1 MMLDKL
7 DREAGQGAE
16 RPYYTATEAAAL
28 LGVSAR
34 TIKRLVQEG
43 LVVAELVRGRT
54 GDEYHID
61 RPAFD
66 RYCTQY
72 QEQGSEKAG
81 AAEKNGLAASAAPGL
96 QEADLSAVLIPL
108 LAPLSAQG
116 DASRGAAEQTVARL
130 GDLSRSVGKLGAQ
143 IMAERDQREARETRL
158 LERLRTIEATVLSA
172 ASPSAADE
180 DAWAGADRRARRQG
194 AAAALLALALLLPL
208 ATLIWEQV
216 LAPHLA
222 PPAVAVRICAGHSIT
237 AAGCPHD
244 ASTFAL
250 PRAGGTLHL
259 DLVATGLHGAHH
271 LTLQAGHAP
280 RSHLCQPARVVLD
293 TRVEAGWG
301 RPTSQQISLPLAPLP
316 PRDGAPT
323 SRSCYLAALD
333 GRPVQ
338 PHFVT
343 IHWLSEGAAASR
355 QQG

>member
-7 DREAGQGAE
+7 DREGGQGTE

-28 LGVSAR
+28 LGVSPR

-66 RYCTQY
+66 RYCTEH
-72 QEQGSEKAG
+72 QEQGAEKAG

-96 QEADLSAVLIPL
+96 HGPDLSAVLTPL

-116 DASRGAAEQTVARL
+116 DAARGAAEQTVAKL
-130 GDLSRSVGKLGAQ
+130 GELSRSVRTLGAQ
-143 IMAERDQREARETRL
+143 ITAEHDQRDARETRL
-158 LERLRTIEATVLSA
+158 LERLRTLEATVRA
-172 ASPSAADE
+172 AATSSVADE
-180 DAWAGADRRARRQG
+180 EAGRRADRWARRQG
-194 AAAALLALALLLPL
+194 AAAALVTLALLLPL
-208 ATLIWEQV
+208 ATLAWEQI

-222 PPAVAVRICAGHSIT
+222 PPTVAVRICAGHSVT
-237 AAGCPHD
+237 AAGCAQD

-250 PRAGGTLHL
+250 LRAGGTLHL

-280 RSHLCQPARVVLD
+280 RGHLCQPARALLD

-301 RPTSQQISLPLAPLP
+301 RPTFQRISLPLAPLP
-316 PRDGAPT
+316 PRDGVPT
-323 SRSCYLAALD
+323 SRSCFLAALD

-343 IHWLSEGAAASR
+343 IHWLSAGDAAR
-355 QQG
+355 QHG

>member
-28 LGVSAR
+28 LGVSPR

-66 RYCTQY
+66 RYCTEH
-72 QEQGSEKAG
+72 QEQGAEKAG

-96 QEADLSAVLIPL
+96 HGPDLSAVLTPL

-116 DASRGAAEQTVARL
+116 DATRGAAELTAAKL
-130 GDLSRSVGKLGAQ
+130 GDLSRSVSKLGAQ
-143 IMAERDQREARETRL
+143 IMAEHDQRDAREMRL
-158 LERLRTIEATVLSA
+158 LERLRTIEATVLSSA
-172 ASPSAADE
+172 TPSAADE
-180 DAWAGADRRARRQG
+180 EAWAYADRRARRQG
-194 AAAALLALALLLPL
+194 AAAAVVALALLVPL
-208 ATLIWEQV
+208 GAFVWEQI

-280 RSHLCQPARVVLD
+280 RGHLCQPARVVLD

-301 RPTSQQISLPLAPLP
+301 RPTFQLISLPLAPLP
-316 PRDGAPT
+316 PRDGGPT

-333 GRPVQ
+333 GHPVQ

-343 IHWLSEGAAASR
+343 IHWLPEGAAASR
-355 QQG
+355 QHG